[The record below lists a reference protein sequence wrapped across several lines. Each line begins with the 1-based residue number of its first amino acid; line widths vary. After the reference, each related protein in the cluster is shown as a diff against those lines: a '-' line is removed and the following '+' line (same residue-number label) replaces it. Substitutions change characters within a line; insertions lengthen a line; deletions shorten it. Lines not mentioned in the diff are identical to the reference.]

1 MATRDLIK
9 NFGGNLSAYDL
20 PTISLTDLTTDDD
33 VRALTGKNLAA
44 GQYYDN
50 GKYMVVAGNAR
61 QPGWGDFVPP
71 GYGKVGYTTAGMSN
85 ASPKGGWN
93 PKQVGENLLILR
105 RLQDPAAAAPAPAPA
120 PAPAAPPAA
129 PELSPEAIAYRKEAD
144 AKLTEAQGILDQFK
158 IEQNKADE
166 ARKLQEKLA
175 IQSQATAASNLARS
189 QMAPNLQIQPASGT
203 PQTAG
208 TQGFKRR
215 QPIQTLNKTGGL
227 ASLNIQTPSTLN
239 I

>member
-1 MATRDLIK
+1 MAYIPGYVSSDGSM
-9 NFGGNLSAYDL
+9 GGTGWNDKAAYDRY
-20 PTISLTDLTTDDD
+20 TS
-33 VRALTGKNLAA
+33 GQGQFKLAK
-44 GQYYDN
+44 GIN
-50 GKYMVVAGNAR
+50 PNT
-61 QPGWGDFVPP
+61 PGWGDYMDPDWRLIGFGGDVGGRTENKHGTQIKPDTSFAVLERIGYQPP
-71 GYGKVGYTTAGMSN
+71 
-85 ASPKGGWN
+85 
-93 PKQVGENLLILR
+93 Q
-105 RLQDPAAAAPAPAPA
+105 QAAATSPAP
-120 PAPAAPPAA
+120 APPAA
-129 PELSPEAIAYRKEAD
+129 PELSPESLAYRKEAD
-144 AKLTEAQGILDQFK
+144 AKLAEAQGILDQFK

>member
-1 MATRDLIK
+1 MPFMNAANPNIRYGSTSPGEGWVYAGKTR
-9 NFGGNLSAYDL
+9 N
-20 PTISLTDLTTDDD
+20 P
-33 VRALTGKNLAA
+33 
-44 GQYYDN
+44 
-50 GKYMVVAGNAR
+50 
-61 QPGWGDFVPP
+61 
-71 GYGKVGYTTAGMSN
+71 MS
-85 ASPKGGWN
+85 SPKQGWQTIDYWT
-93 PKQVGENLLILR
+93 K
-105 RLQDPAAAAPAPAPA
+105 APAPPAPA
-120 PAPAAPPAA
+120 APPPPPPPPPPAPAAPPAA
-129 PELSPEAIAYRKEAD
+129 PELSPEALAYRKEAD
-144 AKLTEAQGILDQFK
+144 AKLAEAQGILDQFK